1 MASCLVLVN
10 DFLVGDDVD
19 GLRRCLEDFSG
30 LGLVAG
36 VDRLAT
42 ALIAVRNFERSA
54 ELCEFALAA
63 WRARLRACAE
73 LAMTVP
79 YPVPVSST

>member
-19 GLRRCLEDFSG
+19 RLRRRQEDLSG
-30 LGLVAG
+30 LSLVAG
-36 VDRLAT
+36 VDRLANS
-42 ALIAVRNFERSA
+42 LDCRA
-54 ELCEFALAA
+54 EL
-63 WRARLRACAE
+63 RAQGRVMRACAE

>member
-10 DFLVGDDVD
+10 DFLVGNDVD
-19 GLRRCLEDFSG
+19 GLRRCLSPASIA
-30 LGLVAG
+30 L
-36 VDRLAT
+36 RT
-42 ALIAVRNFERSA
+42 ALMAVRNFERSA

>member
-1 MASCLVLVN
+1 M
-10 DFLVGDDVD
+10 
-19 GLRRCLEDFSG
+19 R
-30 LGLVAG
+30 
-36 VDRLAT
+36 T

-54 ELCEFALAA
+54 ELCEFAFAA

-79 YPVPVSST
+79 YPVLFPELGA